1 MASSLETE
9 INKYS
14 LPNLTYRRSRHYY
27 EKNHKTTLNTGML
40 VPIYVNEL
48 VQPGDTFKMDMSFVA
63 REVTPFQPVMD
74 NLYIQFFAFCVDWIN
89 IWDDTKAFWGEN
101 TKGAW
106 AQELEYFTPQI
117 KIPAN
122 TKITAHSLLAYFGVP
137 QKKYTNEFTISGG
150 LSVNAYCSI
159 YNEWFRNQNYIAPL
173 EINTAGTTITFNKDD
188 VTKGGLVKNSMKFHD
203 RFTSGVPAPER
214 GEPVPVPFGTEAPVN
229 VFGNGNAIGLIDGQ
243 GLFGLTGQNSA
254 GTVNTGSFYVRYGRE
269 ADVNLPV
276 GSDVTRSNFILQN
289 KALGVSQKASESGL
303 TGTANLADAI
313 SAALSAQ
320 RLAIATNHILE
331 KLALFGARY
340 REIVK
345 SCWGVESSDL
355 SQHIPEYLGGWRQP
369 LNMEEVVAMTSAEG
383 QDLGNTGAM
392 SLTNGYGEL
401 ITKSFNQHS
410 VVMIL
415 VTIRHNQTN
424 GQGLPRQF
432 FKSKKYDYYWNEYAG
447 ISFQPVYNGEIFLQG
462 TNEDKEAFS
471 FLPPWSEY
479 KSEENQLTG
488 MFNPYYSTND
498 GDTTNWLK
506 EWTYANNFANLPMM
520 GEEFLEQGPENVDR
534 TVTVTSNIADQF
546 LLDCQFIIT
555 KWSEV
560 PNFRITGLDR
570 F

>member
-14 LPNLTYRRSRHYY
+14 LPSLTYKRSRHYY

-106 AQELEYFTPQI
+106 AQETEYFTPQI

-137 QKKYTNEFTISGG
+137 QKKYTNEFTIGGG

-173 EINTAGTTITFNKDD
+173 EINTTGTTITFNKDD

-214 GEPVPVPFGTEAPVN
+214 GEPVPIPFGSEAPVKIM
-229 VFGNGNAIGLIDGQ
+229 GNGTAIALTSGAADADTGIYQRSTPAGNLLGLSPYNPTIGFDSSESG
-243 GLFGLTGQNSA
+243 
-254 GTVNTGSFYVRYGRE
+254 GSY
-269 ADVNLPV
+269 NK
-276 GSDVTRSNFILQN
+276 
-289 KALGVSQKASESGL
+289 KALGFSKDSNKTGL
-303 TGTANLADAI
+303 IGTANLADAI

-410 VVMIL
+410 VIMIL
-415 VTIRHNQTN
+415 ATIRHNQTN